1 MKIDSYSFGNI
12 KIDGTDYR
20 SDVIIYPDRVDDKWW
35 RKEGHL
41 LQMDDLAEVF
51 GLKPETLIVG
61 LGQPGLME
69 VDPYLVEYCKKNE
82 VELIALPTADAVSK
96 YNQLIRKKP
105 LVIAAL
111 HLTC

>member
-1 MKIDSYSFGNI
+1 MRIDSYSFGNI
-12 KIDGTDYR
+12 KIEGRDYR
-20 SDVIIYPDRVDDKWW
+20 SDVLIYPGRVDDNWW

-41 LQMDDLAEVF
+41 LQMEDLAEVF

-61 LGQPGLME
+61 LGLPGLMTIDDSV
-69 VDPYLVEYCKKNE
+69 VDYCKSNNII
-82 VELIALPTADAVSK
+82 LFSLPTTDAVSK
-96 YNQLIRKKP
+96 YNELTSKKP